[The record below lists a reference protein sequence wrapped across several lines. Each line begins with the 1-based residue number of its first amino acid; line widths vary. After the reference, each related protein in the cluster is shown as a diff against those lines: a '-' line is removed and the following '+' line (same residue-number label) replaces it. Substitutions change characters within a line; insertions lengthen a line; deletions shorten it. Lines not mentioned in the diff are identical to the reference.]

1 MTRSGDTVTEGILF
15 TDQYQLTMAQLYFL
29 EGLHERASR
38 FDYFF
43 RSYPDYGAHR
53 AGFCVLAGLDP
64 LLDWMEQTTATV
76 GDIEYLRALIG
87 SKGSRRFG
95 DDFLEWMEGAGS
107 FVGGRVQAVA
117 EGRVVH
123 PHEPV
128 VTVEGPL
135 AMMQILETALLN
147 HLNYPTLIA
156 TKAARVAL
164 AARGRPV
171 LEFGMRRGPAWG
183 ANPATRA
190 ALIGGADFTSNVG
203 MSRRLGVD
211 PKGTHAHSLVQVF
224 IAAGGDELEAFRAYA
239 RRYPDDCLLL
249 IDTVD
254 TLESGL
260 PNAIVVFRELRAAGH
275 DPVGIRLD
283 SGDLARLAVA
293 AASRLDAAGFGDTQ
307 IVLSSDLD
315 EQEIAEILARIEAES
330 ADRGVDAGSVTARLA
345 YGVGTRLVTSH
356 GDPAL
361 GGVYKLAA
369 IEIDGD
375 WRPALKRS
383 DSPGKVPIAG
393 RKQLW
398 RVYDDA
404 GTARADVIGLSGE
417 DPPPGR
423 ELSVQPI
430 FGDGGSRFLSASEVG
445 EIEPLHEVVFTGG
458 VRLAPAADLDT
469 LRRRRSAD
477 VERLSPET
485 RELVSPAVYDVVLTD
500 RLKRLQTSLMTGLTG
515 ERPL

>member
-1 MTRSGDTVTEGILF
+1 MTKSGDRVSEGILF

-43 RSYPDYGAHR
+43 RRYPDYGSHR

-64 LLDWMEQTTATV
+64 LLDWMEQTRATV
-76 GDIEYLRALIG
+76 VDIEYLRSLVG
-87 SKGSRRFG
+87 NTGSRRFG
-95 DDFLEWMEGAGS
+95 DDFLEWMKAAGS
-107 FVGGRVQAVA
+107 FAGGRVEAVA

-171 LEFGMRRGPAWG
+171 LEFGMRRGPASG

-190 ALIGGADFTSNVG
+190 ALIGGADFTSNMGV
-203 MSRRLGVD
+203 SHVLGVD
-211 PKGTHAHSLVQVF
+211 PKGTHAHSMVQVF
-224 IAAGGDELEAFRAYA
+224 IASGGDELEAFRAYA

-260 PNAIVVFRELRAAGH
+260 PNAIAVFRELRAAGH
-275 DPVGIRLD
+275 EPLGVRLD

-293 AASRLDAAGFGDTQ
+293 VASRLDAAGFTDTR

-315 EQEIAEILARIEAES
+315 EYEIAGILARIEVES
-330 ADRGVDAGSVTARLA
+330 TERGVDAGRLTARIA

-369 IEIDGD
+369 IEADGD
-375 WRPALKRS
+375 WHPALKRS

-393 RKQLW
+393 RKKLW
-398 RVYDDA
+398 RVYDDT
-404 GTARADVIGLSGE
+404 GMARADVIGLSE
-417 DPPPGR
+417 ENPLPGR

-430 FGDGGSRFLSASEVG
+430 SGDGGSWLLAASEVG
-445 EIEPLHEVVFTGG
+445 EMEPLHEIVFSGG
-458 VRLAPAADLDT
+458 ERLTPAADLDT

-477 VERLSPET
+477 VERLSPGT
-485 RELVSPAVYDVVLTD
+485 KELVSPAIYDVVLTD
-500 RLKRLQTSLMTGLTG
+500 RLKRLQTSLMTGLA
-515 ERPL
+515 EDRPV